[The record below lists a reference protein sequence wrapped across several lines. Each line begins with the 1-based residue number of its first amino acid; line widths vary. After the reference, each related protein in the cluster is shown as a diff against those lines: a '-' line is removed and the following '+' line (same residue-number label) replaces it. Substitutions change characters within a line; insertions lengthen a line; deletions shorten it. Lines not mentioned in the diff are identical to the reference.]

1 MELLRNTTIYQ
12 YFKLFLFHYICTDFP
27 KEYLFDE
34 EKILPNV
41 ADEGKPLK
49 KN

>member
-1 MELLRNTTIYQ
+1 MELLKNTIYNA
-12 YFKLFLFHYICTDFP
+12 FKLFLIHYICTDLP
-27 KEYLFDE
+27 KKSLFDE

-41 ADEGKPLK
+41 ADEGKPLQ